1 MDEQILNNLSMRII
15 YYKKKFKLTNDIIA
29 ERSGLP
35 VTTISRIT
43 SGQTKSPK
51 LENVRKIAE
60 AIGCTLNDLIS
71 ETYYSNEETSELA
84 QEIHDNPDLRILL
97 DASKNLKPE
106 DLKAVIYIANR
117 IKGNY
122 RE

>member
-71 ETYYSNEETSELA
+71 ETFKNFTWCKQKFKTWRFKSSDWYS
-84 QEIHDNPDLRILL
+84 
-97 DASKNLKPE
+97 K
-106 DLKAVIYIANR
+106 
-117 IKGNY
+117 
-122 RE
+122 